1 MKGKTRT
8 GEKAR
13 GLLCTQGKWGFSVPS
28 PPMSRRW
35 QGQQQRFKKDT
46 QYFSLSLFLSLS
58 FQTHRHTH
66 SLIYKGAEG
75 QAFSNT
81 HSRNPIIS
89 SATSLFPGST
99 MSPSS
104 VILFAELQHCAPST
118 NFFWLDLLAILVT
131 VHHRLSR
138 KPEFSTQNISSPP
151 PSLKKP
157 SSGDGWSWATADSP
171 ANYIHTHSPSYSAF
185 VFTAIMTNR
194 SEIFLLCSIY
204 HYAPRLYFSLTC
216 STQSNINKLSIYMGS
231 FPSMKLIRN
240 LGNAGD
246 LKINLSYNYWHK
258 PELLR
263 Y

>member
-151 PSLKKP
+151 PHPLRNPHLEMGDLELQQILLLIISTHILPHIQLLYSQLLWQTDLRYFCCVQFIIMHQGYTFPWPAQPSLILTNWAFIWVP
-157 SSGDGWSWATADSP
+157 FQAWSW
-171 ANYIHTHSPSYSAF
+171 
-185 VFTAIMTNR
+185 
-194 SEIFLLCSIY
+194 
-204 HYAPRLYFSLTC
+204 
-216 STQSNINKLSIYMGS
+216 
-231 FPSMKLIRN
+231 
-240 LGNAGD
+240 LG
-246 LKINLSYNYWHK
+246 I
-258 PELLR
+258 
-263 Y
+263 